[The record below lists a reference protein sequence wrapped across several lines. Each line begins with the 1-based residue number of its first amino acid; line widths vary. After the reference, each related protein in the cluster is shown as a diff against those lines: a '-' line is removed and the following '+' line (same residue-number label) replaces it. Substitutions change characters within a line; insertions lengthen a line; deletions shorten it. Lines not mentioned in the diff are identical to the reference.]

1 MTNAPQEMIGKYRI
15 IAKLASGS
23 QGTVY
28 RAYDP
33 TLEREV
39 ALKVL
44 HPHLATP
51 DVIER
56 FRREGRIVASINSP
70 NIAGISEIGEHNGAH
85 FIAIEYVPHAA
96 SELIRRGP
104 MDVVHAASI
113 AHQAALALEAARVSR
128 HGITH
133 HDVKPDN
140 LLLTSL
146 DIGGAV
152 KLIDFGIAHAEGM
165 ASMTQAGSKWGT
177 PFYMPPE
184 QWAGERG
191 DTRSDVYSLGVV
203 MYQMLA
209 GRVPFDSDAENALA
223 QQKAIADQHLET
235 APAPLRS
242 AREDVPEELDALVAK
257 CMAKSPDERCQ
268 TPGELANA
276 LAAMFG
282 LAAPT
287 ASIAATSR
295 PSVQISPEPAKPA
308 RRPSAPRPSR
318 PARQLP
324 PIFDMLRLPED
335 LRNRM
340 PLIAAGGFG
349 ALVVILTL
357 IVMASRPGDDA
368 PPLPPRVVI
377 VSPPTATPTPAPVP
391 TRTTAAPARGSAGF
405 ETTPTPTATPSPAV
419 SAVDFIRSALSE
431 TPIAPPP
438 VPTRTPT
445 PAPTR
450 TPAPTS
456 TPTPTPA
463 PTATPTPD
471 NPNAMAD
478 LRPIFDSFRWSPASP
493 SVGDTVTFTV
503 EIRNDGQ
510 RNAGASL
517 LAYSVDGIDGAKSGE
532 VRLPPIA
539 AGGSV
544 EATFTWKAEA
554 GHHNVGLEVDAEH
567 RVREQAE
574 GNNTITQGLI
584 YYGTA
589 LADLSV
595 VSIEWTPEK
604 PELGEEVAFAATVS
618 NTGEGRAQ
626 ASNLRF
632 SVDGESV
639 GLAHLPPIPAGGTAS
654 AAFEWT
660 ARAGAHTLSAVADDS
675 ETVSETNESNN
686 ALSEPY
692 DATIFVDLSIE
703 SVTWAPERPSVG
715 DSVTFAVTVI
725 NGGNMD
731 AGEFAVVL
739 GGVDVVD
746 DSVVLSR
753 VPAGGSSVAE
763 FAWTATPDEF
773 NLIAIANDDGALREI
788 TLDNNRAEK
797 AYAATVLPDLVLD
810 EIAWSPENP
819 ALGDEITATI
829 TVKNEGEGRAGA
841 TSVQFFVNDAGD
853 WDKFAISELEAG
865 ESAEASF
872 AWTAQKGKHEF
883 SAFVNRDESVIET
896 QYGNN
901 DASAQ
906 YDNTRLANLT
916 VDSATW
922 SPRNPAAGDALTF
935 TAKIRNRGDA
945 DATAF
950 RVEFRDESGG
960 WRLDDFVFPNGI
972 AAKSSADATFSW
984 RADAAAH
991 KFVVR
996 ADSTNVVDESNESD
1010 NALRFAYNHTRT
1022 ADLFIRDIEWSPQ
1035 TPTLGAD
1042 VTVTAIVANGGTSD
1056 SKPSVVHFV
1065 INGPSRA
1072 TQTLEMPAIAAGD
1085 SARRSFKWTAQL
1097 GRFTFT
1103 ATADATNQVP
1113 ETNEGNNT
1121 LVNNYNDTVQP
1132 DLVVDRIEVIQDDP
1146 AAGSEVEIRALIRNV
1161 GDGEA
1166 NRFRVVLHVN
1176 GNLLDSDRID
1186 WLPAGDDAWARFSIT
1201 WTYSGQVT
1209 FAVTADSEGA
1219 VAEKS
1224 ETNNRYETRV
1234 SF

>member
-56 FRREGRIVASINSP
+56 FRREGRIVASINHP

-152 KLIDFGIAHAEGM
+152 KLIDFGIAHAAGM
-165 ASMTQAGSKWGT
+165 ASMTQAGSQWGT
-177 PFYMPPE
+177 PLYMPPE

-191 DTRSDVYSLGVV
+191 DTRSDVYSLGVI

-223 QQKAIADQHLET
+223 QQKAIADQHLEA

-257 CMAKSPDERCQ
+257 CMAKSPSERYQ

-282 LAAPT
+282 LAAQT
-287 ASIAATSR
+287 ASIAASR
-295 PSVQISPEPAKPA
+295 PSVRISPEPAKPA
-308 RRPSAPRPSR
+308 RRPSSPRAPRPAWR
-318 PARQLP
+318 LP
-324 PIFDMLRLPED
+324 PIFDMLRLPAD
-335 LRNRM
+335 LRSRM

-349 ALVVILTL
+349 ALVVILTI

-377 VSPPTATPTPAPVP
+377 VSPPTATPTPAPAPTAALAGGSARAAP
-391 TRTTAAPARGSAGF
+391 TRA
-405 ETTPTPTATPSPAV
+405 PTATPSPAV

-431 TPIAPPP
+431 TPIAPPR
-438 VPTRTPT
+438 VPTRTPA

-450 TPAPTS
+450 TPVPTPAPTS

-478 LRPIFDSFRWSPASP
+478 LRPIFDSFRWSPARP
-493 SVGDTVTFTV
+493 SVGDTVTFWV

-517 LAYSVDGIDGAKSGE
+517 LVYGIDGIDGAKIGE
-532 VRLPPIA
+532 VHIPPIA
-539 AGGSV
+539 AGESV

-595 VSIEWTPEK
+595 VSIDWTPEK
-604 PELGEEVAFAATVS
+604 PELGEEVAFTATVR
-618 NTGEGRAQ
+618 NAGEGRAQ

-632 SVDGESV
+632 SVNGESV
-639 GLAHLPPIPAGGTAS
+639 GAASLPPIPAGGTAS
-654 AAFEWT
+654 AAFAWT

-692 DATIFVDLSIE
+692 DATIFVDLSVE

-731 AGEFAVVL
+731 AGEFRVL
-739 GGVDVVD
+739 LDMAGPDNFT
-746 DSVVLSR
+746 VLPR

-773 NLIAIANDDGALREI
+773 NLTAIANDDGALREI
-788 TLDNNRAEK
+788 SLDNNRAEK
-797 AYAATVLPDLVLD
+797 AYAATALPDLVLD
-810 EIAWSPENP
+810 KIAWSPENP

-841 TSVQFFVNDAGD
+841 TSVQFFVNDAGN
-853 WDKFAISELEAG
+853 WDKFAISELQAG

-872 AWTAQKGKHEF
+872 AWTAQRGKHEF

-896 QYGNN
+896 EYGNN
-901 DASAQ
+901 EASAQ

-996 ADSTNVVDESNESD
+996 ADSTNVVDESDESD

-1132 DLVVDRIEVIQDDP
+1132 DLIVDRIEVIQDDP

-1161 GDGEA
+1161 GDGDA
-1166 NRFRVVLHVN
+1166 GRFRVVLHVN
-1176 GNLLDSDRID
+1176 GNLVDNDNIS

-1201 WTYSGQVT
+1201 WAYSGQVT
-1209 FAVTADSEGA
+1209 FAATSDSEGA

-1224 ETNNRYETRV
+1224 ESNNRYETRV